1 MEEKDKKIIENA
13 QIASIKALNTVKD
26 IDNILTCYNK
36 SVKRQEVEDKLLIR
50 YINLLKTREVT
61 EKPELEAKPNMFLVY
76 LIILCIGILI
86 YYDNIN
92 SNVEIIEE
100 EIGEKVNK
108 IEIFKIIINKIVN
121 IKYILMGALGHKI
134 MEVIIFQL
142 KHINRLE
149 NIINIL
155 L

>member
-13 QIASIKALNTVKD
+13 QMASIKALNTVKD

-36 SVKRQEVEDKLLIR
+36 SAKRQEVEDKLLIR
-50 YINLLKTREVT
+50 YINLLKTRET
-61 EKPELEAKPNMFLVY
+61 QEIPKIEGKPNMFLVY
-76 LIILCIGILI
+76 LIMLCMGILI
-86 YYDNIN
+86 YYDNIK
-92 SNVEIIEE
+92 SIGERMEE
-100 EIGEKVNK
+100 EIEEKVSK
-108 IEIFKIIINKIVN
+108 IEIFKMIINKIVN
-121 IKYILMGALGHKI
+121 VKYIFLGALGHKI

>member
-50 YINLLKTREVT
+50 YINLLKTREVE
-61 EKPELEAKPNMFLVY
+61 EKPEVEEKLNMYLVY
-76 LIILCIGILI
+76 LIIIVMGMLM

-92 SNVEIIEE
+92 SNVERIEE
-100 EIGEKVNK
+100 EIVEKVSK
-108 IEIFKIIINKIVN
+108 IEIFKILSVIFYLLNICLCCNIVV
-121 IKYILMGALGHKI
+121 ICIFFILL
-134 MEVIIFQL
+134 IFQI
-142 KHINRLE
+142 KD
-149 NIINIL
+149 
-155 L
+155 